1 MLKKLKVVML
11 IIFLCVSMFCV
22 KANANSVEYRGEAEG
37 LIATPDDFFTNI
49 SELLPGDTE
58 EDVAYIK
65 NTTDDT
71 IEIFF
76 KTEPLDRSEY
86 FDDIDYSLLE
96 KINLKITLKKSG
108 SSEEQEIYDGNLGA
122 ESLSEYI
129 SLGNYVKGFDGE
141 FRFKLEVPT
150 SLRNAYTLSNTKV
163 KWIFMV
169 VKDDEPIPDEPDEPD
184 TPEEPEKKDESEEKT
199 VPDSKG
205 KIKTGDNIIVAVI
218 ALGIVLVIAGV
229 VIILKKKTSKDEK
242 NDK

>member
-11 IIFLCVSMFCV
+11 IMFLCVSMFCV
-22 KANANSVEYRGEAEG
+22 KTNANSVEYRGEAEG

-58 EDVAYIK
+58 EDVAYIR

-129 SLGNYVKGFDGE
+129 SLGKYTKGFNGE

-169 VKDDEPIPDEPDEPD
+169 VKDE
-184 TPEEPEKKDESEEKT
+184 PEEKEESNSNKVVPNSKD
-199 VPDSKG
+199 
-205 KIKTGDNIIVAVI
+205 KIKTGDNIMVAVI
-218 ALGIVLVIAGV
+218 VLGIVIVIA
-229 VIILKKKTSKDEK
+229 IIVLIIKKKTSKDERRENK
-242 NDK
+242 G